1 MGSVFFTFVFLRQ
14 FIIDLVAFQ
23 GDLILGRDTLATSFG
38 AKYAVY
44 IAYAISLTGVIAFS
58 VVTILSGKFTY
69 LLFLLCI
76 IYYLVLL
83 KKIGKTDYLIS
94 LRYEFLIDAN
104 YILMALLM
112 PFL

>member
-1 MGSVFFTFVFLRQ
+1 MGSLFFIFVFLRQ

-23 GDLILGRDTLATSFG
+23 GDLILGRDTLATSLG

-44 IAYAISLTGVIAFS
+44 IAYAISFAGIISFTAITVLAVKLKY
-58 VVTILSGKFTY
+58 IL
-69 LLFLLCI
+69 LLLCI

-104 YILMALLM
+104 YILMALIMLA
-112 PFL
+112 L